1 VIEES
6 FYVNAA
12 LAYFSRSPKT
22 EAIARAVFPKGN
34 IYVLNRDNLGSIYSV
49 LPEQQGFPSNTW
61 LNRPIDNFGFYGV
74 IHGRS
79 RKNKI
84 S

>member
-22 EAIARAVFPKGN
+22 EAIARAVVPKGN
-34 IYVLNRDNLGSIYSV
+34 IYVLNRD
-49 LPEQQGFPSNTW
+49 SNTW

-74 IHGRS
+74 IHGKS
-79 RKNKI
+79 RKTKYPR
-84 S
+84 